1 MRAYVHVT
9 TLKNKEAH
17 VSVNDA
23 KDLSEKLRVDMEVIG
38 TDGNHIGRVQQV
50 RPHDFLLH
58 RPLSPSIFVPFG
70 AVDTVS
76 GKNNRVTLTVSEGEI
91 AESGWAGLE
100 ADVSAT
106 RSFGGK

>member
-1 MRAYVHVT
+1 MG
-9 TLKNKEAH
+9 
-17 VSVNDA
+17 VNDA
-23 KDLSEKLRVDMEVIG
+23 KDLSEKLRVEMEVVG
-38 TDGNHIGRVQQV
+38 ADGNHVGHVRQV

-58 RPLSPSIFVPFG
+58 RPLSPSVFVPFS

-76 GKNNRVTLTVSEGEI
+76 VKNNRVTLTVSEGQI

-106 RSFGGK
+106 RSLGGK